1 MGKIAIVY
9 WSGTGNTENMAHA
22 VADGARK
29 GGASSVD
36 EVTADQFS
44 AADVEKPMW
53 DEVKDLL
60 GEKKTVLFG
69 SYGWGTGE
77 WMDSWR
83 EDAGASGVHVVE
95 TAIANNEPDDEALET
110 CRKAGEA
117 LI

>member
-1 MGKIAIVY
+1 MACVVSAVPVLGCALF
-9 WSGTGNTENMAHA
+9 NENNDMLMAA
-22 VADGARK
+22 GV
-29 GGASSVD
+29 SII
-36 EVTADQFS
+36 
-44 AADVEKPMW
+44 
-53 DEVKDLL
+53 